1 MIEAPTT
8 IVKALFLDY
17 DGTISPIG
25 ASKSNSAVLP
35 DNEVVLRKISQKIP
49 VAVITT
55 KDLHFIVKRTPFAHA
70 WAGMAGLEIRRLN
83 TLKKRPCVEQ
93 THPHMAAAL
102 NHAAA
107 LAGGGLKIEKKQ
119 LSDGTAIAFSVD
131 WRQAENNSSARER
144 ASQIMTYCEALKLF
158 TIKYEKQPFF
168 DVFPCPV
175 DKGKALLDLKKELG
189 LLDGVLYMGDSI
201 LDNSAFEAAD
211 VAVGVLHGE
220 TPLNLSCDFFVK
232 FEDVPAF
239 FRALL
244 ENNFRINKHLKVE
257 LKMDADPYSPVKP
270 RLWKPPKPPSRLS
283 PPRSMKTSLLQK
295 EQGSSV
301 QRLILRNQVE
311 TPSNLRQP

>member
-1 MIEAPTT
+1 MIEAPTA
-8 IVKALFLDY
+8 IVKALFVDY

-25 ASKSNSAVLP
+25 VSKSNSAVLP

-55 KDLHFIVKRTPFAHA
+55 KDLPFIIRRTPFAHA
-70 WAGMAGLEIRRLN
+70 WAGIAGLEIRRLD
-83 TLKKRPCVEQ
+83 TLKKRASVEQ
-93 THPHMAAAL
+93 THPCVAAAL
-102 NHAAA
+102 NYAAA
-107 LAGGGLKIEKKQ
+107 LAGGGLKIEKKR
-119 LSDGTAIAFSVD
+119 LLDGTAIAFSVD
-131 WRQAENNSSARER
+131 WRQAENSCSALER
-144 ASQIMTYCEALKLF
+144 ASKIMAYCEALQLV

-175 DKGKALLDLKKELG
+175 DKGKALLALKQELG
-189 LLDGVLYMGDSI
+189 LHDGVLYMGDSI

-239 FRALL
+239 LRALL

-257 LKMDADPYSPVKP
+257 LKI
-270 RLWKPPKPPSRLS
+270 
-283 PPRSMKTSLLQK
+283 
-295 EQGSSV
+295 G
-301 QRLILRNQVE
+301 
-311 TPSNLRQP
+311 PSN